1 MNIFALDDDPF
12 ISALLMCD
20 QHINKMIVESCQ
32 LLATA
37 HPVGVAPYKHTHFNH
52 PCAKW
57 VRESRNNYLW
67 LVQHTFGLLA
77 ERKFRW
83 PDRKEHKS
91 FSVATWFDQNVPNNF
106 PSISL
111 TNFAQAMPKHFW
123 RSDPVAAYQIYYLLH
138 KMKFKKSDASWSRRQ
153 KPSWLALPV
162 QS

>member
-37 HPVGVAPYKHTHFNH
+37 HPIGVAPYKHTHFNH
-52 PCAKW
+52 PCAIW
-57 VRESRNNYLW
+57 VRQSRNNYLW

-138 KMKFKKSDASWSRRQ
+138 KMKFKKSDASWTRRQ
-153 KPSWLALPV
+153 KPSWLVIL
-162 QS
+162 